1 MTTISPTPCTTV
13 RHSGRLTRWLTASLI
28 AVLANLA
35 SAQNSLPVAETANGT
50 LLGAPSDRAPAVA
63 VFKGIPYA
71 APPVGQARWRP
82 PGAAASWAGERT
94 ADAFGPA
101 CMQQPYP
108 EGSFFYRPARLSS
121 EDCLYLNVWT
131 AAEADEARPVMVWLH
146 GGALTRGSGAINT
159 YDGASLAQK
168 DVVVVTINYRLGVF
182 GYFAH
187 PELVAESP
195 EFSAGNYGILDQV
208 QALKWVQE
216 NIAAFGGDP
225 GNVTVFG
232 ESAGAWSVHFLTA
245 SPLADGLFHKAIA
258 QSGARL
264 DPRVELDRQS
274 SAGMSATAAGIQLA
288 EGLGADSLSDLR
300 AMPARDL
307 LDGAAGQGFRTDGIV
322 DGWVIPEQPY
332 QMFSQGR
339 QHKVPVLVGFNSEE
353 GTTLGAASTLPD
365 SAQAYETRLRSVY
378 GDLADMI
385 LDVYPADDIRQSTLD
400 NYRDGAFGWNM
411 VTWANLTRNVD
422 ESAYLYFFTHRPPGP
437 MAQELGAYHA
447 AEIAYVFNN
456 VDTLRH
462 QASAMDHRLADIMS
476 DYWVN
481 FAHHGVPSAPG
492 QPQWLPYSNA
502 DRHYLLLGTQVSAE
516 KNLLPDNWAVFDR
529 VMDRRR

>member
-1 MTTISPTPCTTV
+1 MTTRKPFSAA
-13 RHSGRLTRWLTASLI
+13 RLVCWLTVMQI
-28 AVLANLA
+28 AFVVAPVN
-35 SAQNSLPVAETANGT
+35 AQSTSTMQAVAETAHGR
-50 LLGAPSDRAPAVA
+50 LLGVPSQRAPSVN

-71 APPVGQARWRP
+71 APPVAQGRWQP
-82 PGAAASWAGERT
+82 PAPVASWTGERM
-94 ADAFGPA
+94 ADTFGPD

-131 AAEADEARPVMVWLH
+131 AAESGDARPVMVWLH
-146 GGALTRGSGAINT
+146 GGALTRGSGAIDT
-159 YDGASLAQK
+159 YDGARLAQK
-168 DVVVVTINYRLGVF
+168 DVILVTINYRLGVF

-195 EFSAGNYGILDQV
+195 RFSAGNYGILDQI

-225 GNVTVFG
+225 ENVTVFG
-232 ESAGAWSVHFLTA
+232 ESAGAWSVNFLTA
-245 SPLADGLFHKAIA
+245 SPLANGLFHKAIA

-274 SAGMSATAAGIQLA
+274 SAGASAAAAGSQLA
-288 EGLGADSLSDLR
+288 EQLGAGDLR
-300 AMPARDL
+300 ELRAIPARDL
-307 LDGAAGQGFRTDGIV
+307 LDRAADEGFRTDGIV

-332 QMFSQGR
+332 AMFSQGR
-339 QHKVPVLVGFNSEE
+339 QNKVPVLVGFNSEE
-353 GTTLGAASTLPD
+353 GTTLGAAATLPD
-365 SAQAYETRLRSVY
+365 SAGAYEARIRSVY
-378 GDLADMI
+378 GDLAEMI
-385 LDVYPADDIRQSTLD
+385 LEVYPADDIRKSTLD
-400 NYRDGAFGWNM
+400 NYRDSAFGWNM

-437 MAQELGAYHA
+437 RAQELGAYHA
-447 AEIAYVFNN
+447 SEIAYVFNN
-456 VDTLRH
+456 VDTLPN
-462 QASAMDHRLADIMS
+462 QASAMDHRLGDIMS

-481 FAHHGVPSAPG
+481 FAHHGVPSAAG
-492 QPQWLPYSNA
+492 QPEWRPYTNA
-502 DRHYLLLGTQVSAE
+502 ERHYLLLGTQVSAE
-516 KNLLPDNWAVFDR
+516 QDLLPDNWAVFDR

>member
-1 MTTISPTPCTTV
+1 MTTTRPN
-13 RHSGRLTRWLTASLI
+13 HYARLKRMTCWFTASL
-28 AVLANLA
+28 LAMLA
-35 SAQNSLPVAETANGT
+35 AGGSAQEQVPEADTTLGR
-50 LLGAPSDRAPAVA
+50 LLGAYSDRAPSVK

-71 APPVGQARWRP
+71 APPVGQARWQP
-82 PGAAASWAGERT
+82 PQAAAGWSGERR
-94 ADAFGPA
+94 ADAFGPD

-108 EGSFFYRPARLSS
+108 EGSFFYLPARLSS

-131 AAEADEARPVMVWLH
+131 AAEADASRPVMVWLH
-146 GGALTRGSGAINT
+146 GGALTRGSGAIDT
-159 YDGASLAQK
+159 YDGARLAEK
-168 DVVVVTINYRLGVF
+168 DVVLVTINYRLGVF

-195 EFSAGNYGILDQV
+195 TFSAGNYGILDQI

-216 NIAAFGGDP
+216 NISAFGGDP
-225 GNVTVFG
+225 DNVTVFG
-232 ESAGAWSVHFLTA
+232 ESAGAWSVNLLTA
-245 SPLADGLFHKAIA
+245 SPLAEGLFDKAIA

-264 DPRVELDRQS
+264 DARVELDRQG
-274 SAGMSATAAGIQLA
+274 SAGASATASGVQLA
-288 EGLGADSLSDLR
+288 SELGAGSLADLR
-300 AMPARDL
+300 AMPAREL
-307 LDGAAGQGFRTDGIV
+307 LDRAADAGFRTDGIV

-339 QHKVPVLVGFNSEE
+339 QNRVPVLVGFNSEE
-353 GTTLGAASTLPD
+353 GTTLGAASALPD
-365 SAQAYETRLRSVY
+365 SAQAYEARMQSVY
-378 GDLADMI
+378 GDLAEMM
-385 LDVYPADDIRQSTLD
+385 LEVYPSDDIRKSTLD
-400 NYRDGAFGWNM
+400 NYRDSAFGWNM

-422 ESAYLYFFTHRPPGP
+422 QSAYLYFFTHRPPGP

-492 QPQWLPYSNA
+492 QPQWLPYTNA
-502 DRHYLLLGTQVSAE
+502 ERNYLQFGSQVSAE
-516 KNLLPDNWAVFDR
+516 QNLLPDNWAVFDR

>member
-1 MTTISPTPCTTV
+1 MTTIKACYSFWSLRLASWLAISLTITMGTTL
-13 RHSGRLTRWLTASLI
+13 SAQEQLPLADTTQGRL
-28 AVLANLA
+28 
-35 SAQNSLPVAETANGT
+35 
-50 LLGAPSDRAPAVA
+50 LGMHSEQAPAVK

-82 PGAAASWAGERT
+82 PQAAAGWTGERR
-94 ADAFGPA
+94 ADTFGPD

-131 AAEADEARPVMVWLH
+131 AAEPEESRPVMVWLH
-146 GGALTRGSGAINT
+146 GGALTRGSGAIDT
-159 YDGASLAQK
+159 YDGSSLAQK
-168 DVVVVTINYRLGVF
+168 DVVLVTINYRLGVF

-195 EFSAGNYGILDQV
+195 AFSAGNYGILDQI
-208 QALKWVQE
+208 QALQWVQD

-225 GNVTVFG
+225 DNVTVFG

-245 SPLADGLFHKAIA
+245 SPLAEGLFDKAIA

-264 DPRVELDRQS
+264 DPRVELDRQG
-274 SAGMSATAAGIQLA
+274 SAGASATAAGVQLA
-288 EGLGADSLSDLR
+288 SQLGADSLSDLR
-300 AMPARDL
+300 AMPARQL
-307 LDGAAGQGFRTDGIV
+307 LDSAADAGFRTDGIV

-339 QHKVPVLVGFNSEE
+339 QNKVPVLVGFNSEE
-353 GTTLGAASTLPD
+353 GTTLGAANALPD
-365 SAQAYETRLRSVY
+365 SAEAYEARIQSIY

-385 LDVYPADDIRQSTLD
+385 LDVYPSDDIRRSILD
-400 NYRDGAFGWNM
+400 NYRDSAFGWNM

-422 ESAYLYFFTHRPPGP
+422 EQAFLYFFTHRPPGP
-437 MAQELGAYHA
+437 MAQQLGAYHA

-456 VDTLRH
+456 VHTLRN
-462 QASAMDHRLADIMS
+462 QPSAMDYRLADIMS

-492 QPQWLPYSNA
+492 QPTWLPYTNA
-502 DRHYLLLGTQVSAE
+502 ERNYLLFGTQVSAE
-516 KNLLPDNWAVFDR
+516 RDLLPDNWAVFDR

>member
-1 MTTISPTPCTTV
+1 MTTTNPINTARCTWP
-13 RHSGRLTRWLTASLI
+13 TRWFSASLF
-28 AVLANLA
+28 VLLA
-35 SAQNSLPVAETANGT
+35 SVVSAQGTLPVAETAQGK
-50 LLGAPSDRAPAVA
+50 LLGVASERAAAVK

-71 APPVGQARWRP
+71 APPVGQRRWQP
-82 PGAAASWAGERT
+82 PQAAAAWTGERM
-94 ADAFGPA
+94 ADSFGPD
-101 CMQQPYP
+101 CMQQPYA
-108 EGSFFYRPARLSS
+108 EGSFFYRPARMNS

-131 AAEADEARPVMVWLH
+131 AAEPDESRPVMVWLH
-146 GGALTRGSGAINT
+146 GGALTRGSGAIDT

-168 DVVVVTINYRLGVF
+168 DVILVTINYRLGVF

-195 EFSAGNYGILDQV
+195 RFSAGNYGILDQI
-208 QALKWVQE
+208 QALKWVQQ

-225 GNVTVFG
+225 DNVTVFG

-245 SPLADGLFHKAIA
+245 SKLAEGLFHKAIA

-264 DPRVELDRQS
+264 DMRVELDRQS
-274 SAGMSATAAGIQLA
+274 SAGASAAASGAQLA
-288 EGLGADSLSDLR
+288 QRLGAESVADLR
-300 AMPARDL
+300 AMPAREL
-307 LDGAAGQGFRTDGIV
+307 LDGAADEGFRTDGIV

-332 QMFSQGR
+332 QIFSQGR
-339 QHKVPVLVGFNSEE
+339 QNKVPVLVGFNSDE

-365 SAQAYETRLRSVY
+365 SAEAYEAQLRSVH

-385 LDVYPADDIRQSTLD
+385 LEVYPADDIRRSTLD
-400 NYRDGAFGWNM
+400 NFRDASFGWNM

-422 ESAYLYFFTHRPPGP
+422 ESAFLYFFTHRPPGP
-437 MAQELGAYHA
+437 MSQQLGAYHA

-456 VDTLRH
+456 VHSLRN
-462 QASAMDHRLADIMS
+462 QASAMDFRLADIMS

-502 DRHYLLLGTQVSAE
+502 ERNYLLFGTQVSAE
-516 KNLLPDNWAVFDR
+516 QNLLPDNWALHDR